1 MFWEEDT
8 NDLSSTES
16 QHVVDISYKISCRCL
31 PVDHAHA
38 LSEALKTALDWLEGE
53 PLAGLH
59 LVHVAG
65 SQNGWMRPEAGYE
78 LLQLSKRTRLQLRV
92 PKHRIED
99 AKRLSGQTLDV
110 AGHQIEV
117 SESHIRPLQ
126 TSDVL
131 FSRYVITDFDDEI
144 QFEQWAVDELRA
156 LDIRFRKTMAG
167 MRHTMHIS
175 GQPVVT
181 CSLLVADLPA
191 EDSIKLQETGLGAG
205 RTHGCGIFIPHK
217 GIKAVDSSQ

>member
-8 NDLSSTES
+8 HNLSSTES
-16 QHVVDISYKISCRCL
+16 QHVVDISYKINCRCL

-59 LVHVAG
+59 LIHVAG
-65 SQNGWMRPEAGYE
+65 SQNGWMRPEAGGE

-92 PKHRIED
+92 PKHRIDD
-99 AKRLSGQTLDV
+99 AKRLSGQTLGV
-110 AGHQIEV
+110 AGHPIEV
-117 SESHIRPLQ
+117 GESHVRPLQ

-131 FSRYVITDFDDEI
+131 FSRYVITGLNDET
-144 QFEQWAVDELRA
+144 QFEQWAVDELCA
-156 LDIRFRKTMAG
+156 LNVRSKKIMMG

-181 CSLLVADLPA
+181 CSLLVADLPPG
-191 EDSIKLQETGLGAG
+191 DSIKLQETGLGAG
-205 RTHGCGIFIPHK
+205 RAHGCGIFIPHK
-217 GIKAVDSSQ
+217 GIKAIDSNQ